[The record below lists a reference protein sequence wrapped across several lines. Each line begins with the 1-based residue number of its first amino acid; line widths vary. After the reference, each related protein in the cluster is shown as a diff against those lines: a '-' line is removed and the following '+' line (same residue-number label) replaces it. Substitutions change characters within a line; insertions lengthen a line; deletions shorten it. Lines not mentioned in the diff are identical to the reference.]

1 MQMRISAESLGL
13 LLVRNTSG
21 RPDFYVFLRQNIQMI
36 TSTLSSRPWHA
47 ATVAAGIPTEL
58 PALQHQ
64 SIAALVHTRCSYFS
78 GLNPKQKAFTC
89 VMPNGMNG
97 SLTFGQID
105 ALSDAFAGY
114 LRSVLNLQAGD
125 RVAVQL
131 PNSSPCSLGG
141 AAIRP
146 RLTGV
151 NPNSAEIRSMISAW
165 RLAIAT

>member
-1 MQMRISAESLGL
+1 MRVWPESLGL
-13 LLVRNTSG
+13 KQYTTQVIG
-21 RPDFYVFLRQNIQMI
+21 RLFIFLRQNIKMI

-64 SIAALVHTRCSYFS
+64 SIAALVHARCSYFS

-131 PNSSPCSLGG
+131 PNSLGY
-141 AAIRP
+141 P
-146 RLTGV
+146 LV
-151 NPNSAEIRSMISAW
+151 KRSSG
-165 RLAIAT
+165 R

>member
-1 MQMRISAESLGL
+1 
-13 LLVRNTSG
+13 
-21 RPDFYVFLRQNIQMI
+21 MI

-64 SIAALVHTRCSYFS
+64 SIAALVHARCSYFS

-131 PNSSPCSLGG
+131 PNSLGY
-141 AAIRP
+141 P
-146 RLTGV
+146 LV
-151 NPNSAEIRSMISAW
+151 KRSSG
-165 RLAIAT
+165 R